1 MLGLNRKKPAF
12 IGFCILA
19 GLAPCSGQAI
29 GKNPNSPSPID
40 LVPDLVQPVSD
51 SSLADPDLSITI
63 IGYRYGWRYRIEQR
77 DNSRCFAG
85 KVLVLPQGKIVQ
97 LKITSDD
104 VVHEWAVPALN
115 LKTDAIPGLLSFVA
129 VDTKVA
135 GSFHGGATRMSGHR
149 YKRMEFELRIIK
161 ADAYQAWEKALPTSC
176 EE

>member
-1 MLGLNRKKPAF
+1 MLGLNRKKTAF

-29 GKNPNSPSPID
+29 GSNPNSRSPID
-40 LVPDLVQPVSD
+40 LVPGLVLPVSD

-63 IGYRYGWRYRIEQR
+63 IGYRHGWRYRIEQK
-77 DNSRCFAG
+77 DISRCFAG

-115 LKTDAIPGLLSFVA
+115 LKTDAAPGLLSFVA

-135 GSFHGGATRMSGHR
+135 GSFQGGATRMSGHR